1 MTCGIGRGARFGF
14 MILTAAI
21 VSAGF
26 SGNAV
31 ARTHKGHW
39 QVHKAAVYESRAPV
53 APQQP
58 AGLVPM
64 RYYGGPKSPMW
75 RGPIEN

>member
-31 ARTHKGHW
+31 ARAHKGHW
-39 QVHKAAVYESRAPV
+39 QVHKTIYESRAPV
-53 APQQP
+53 SPQRP
-58 AGLVPM
+58 AGLGPM

-75 RGPIEN
+75 RSPIEN

>member
-1 MTCGIGRGARFGF
+1 MT
-14 MILTAAI
+14 LTAAI

-26 SGNAV
+26 SGNTV
-31 ARTHKGHW
+31 AKTHKGHW
-39 QVHKAAVYESRAPV
+39 QVHKAIHESRAPV
-53 APQQP
+53 ASQQP
-58 AGLVPM
+58 AGLGPM

>member
-1 MTCGIGRGARFGF
+1 MTCGIGRSSRFRF

-39 QVHKAAVYESRAPV
+39 QVHKAIYESRAPV
-53 APQQP
+53 ASQHP
-58 AGLVPM
+58 AGFGSM
-64 RYYGGPKSPMW
+64 RYYGGPKSQMW
-75 RGPIEN
+75 RGPIENQ